1 MKKQTTTDYSKFYK
15 TIYWLLIVIFFFKLS
30 GFFTWSENVGI
41 TRVVKVLTRI
51 SMTIFIYLLYK
62 KIVAKGS
69 VASFKW
75 SNPLSIILYC
85 AYLLLGMVSFLWSTD
100 FGYSALQWIMDF
112 ESLVFSYYFI
122 ACFVL
127 LDKYFPQSDIRLS
140 NVLGNVIVMMLTI
153 FIVGMFAAPDQFY
166 RLTHGGEEQ
175 RLGGYF
181 MNPNELG
188 MIGGVGISCLIFDLY
203 RKQNPT
209 WTIIKIA
216 SLLFVVVM
224 TGSRSSTIGCLLI
237 AFFHIRQGKNVKLKL
252 SMYAGAALAVPVAIS
267 KIMIKQGGLDE
278 VLSMTGRLP
287 FWKALITEGLPREIL
302 FGFGFMRIDYKDHF
316 ESVHTYAGHM
326 THNTFMQVLMNLGFV
341 GFTLVVIQVAMTF
354 RGFLNTPEPNKKLM
368 LIGII
373 IPVLINSFTEF
384 GIFGETNYG
393 ILFYQMLVFY
403 ICIATNDKLT
413 PKEVKYLMRT
423 RPEMNQPS

>member
-1 MKKQTTTDYSKFYK
+1 MKIQTTVEYSKFYK
-15 TIYWLLIVIFFFKLS
+15 TVYWLLIIIFFFKLS

-75 SNPLSIILYC
+75 SNPLSILLYC

-100 FGYSALQWIMDF
+100 MGYSALQWIMDF
-112 ESLVFSYYFI
+112 ESLVFAYYYI

-127 LDKYFPQSDIRLS
+127 LDKYFPQSNIRLS

-203 RKQNPT
+203 KKQNHT
-209 WTIIKIA
+209 WTIVKIA
-216 SLLFVVVM
+216 SLLFVVIM

-341 GFTLVVIQVAMTF
+341 GFTLVLLQVAMTF
-354 RGFLNTPEPNKKLM
+354 RGFINTPEPNKRLM

-393 ILFYQMLVFY
+393 ILFYQMLIFY
-403 ICIATNDKLT
+403 ICIAPNEKLT
-413 PKEVKYLMRT
+413 VKESKYLIRT
-423 RPEMNQPS
+423 RHEMNQ

>member
-15 TIYWLLIVIFFFKLS
+15 TIYWLLIIIFFFKLS

-75 SNPLSIILYC
+75 SNPLSILLYC

-112 ESLVFSYYFI
+112 ESLVFAYYFI

-127 LDKYFPQSDIRLS
+127 LDKYFPQIDIRLS

-203 RKQNPT
+203 RKQNSI

-237 AFFHIRQGKNVKLKL
+237 TFFHIRQGKNVKLKL

-302 FGFGFMRIDYKDHF
+302 FGFGFMRIDYKDRF

-341 GFTLVVIQVAMTF
+341 GFTLVLLQVAMTF
-354 RGFLNTPEPNKKLM
+354 RGFLSTPESNKKLM

-393 ILFYQMLVFY
+393 ILFYQMLIFY
-403 ICIATNDKLT
+403 ICIAPAEKLT
-413 PKEVKYLMRT
+413 FRETKYLLRA
-423 RPEMNQPS
+423 RPEMNQAF